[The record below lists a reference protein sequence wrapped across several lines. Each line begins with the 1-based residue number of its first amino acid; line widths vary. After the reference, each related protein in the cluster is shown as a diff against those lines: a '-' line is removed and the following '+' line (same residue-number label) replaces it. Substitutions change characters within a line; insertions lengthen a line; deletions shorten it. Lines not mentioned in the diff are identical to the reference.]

1 VPALELLAEVGVTAI
16 HRHALALANALC
28 GRLDLPPGD
37 SAIVT
42 VAAEGGLERLRA
54 AGIKA
59 SVRAGAVRVSFHLH
73 NTQADVDAV
82 ARALG
87 C

>member
-1 VPALELLAEVGVTAI
+1 LGSDDGGIARRPAEPF
-16 HRHALALANALC
+16 ALR
-28 GRLDLPPGD
+28 GRLGLPPGD

-42 VAAEGGLERLRA
+42 AQGGLERLRA

-59 SVRAGAVRVSFHLH
+59 SVRAGAVRLSFHLH
-73 NTQADVDAV
+73 NTEADVDAV